1 MIRLKLSIFSQC
13 TRQVIVF
20 DFQGIAYRRIGDSF
34 PSLTML
40 ILISVKVLSNFP
52 SFPFFFLPPLQII
65 GSVWKG
71 TLRPY
76 KYLVLYQNPPLD
88 LISINDSYQSS
99 SLPWWLQND
108 YFPTSALH
116 SALCLLLQVRDLWF
130 ISLIIYL
137 LSHSFVN
144 SFSSQWFIIHYE
156 FDYLSPQTTLSLFPA
171 PNWGFIVKNSVHK
184 FLGLVLSK

>member
-1 MIRLKLSIFSQC
+1 M
-13 TRQVIVF
+13 
-20 DFQGIAYRRIGDSF
+20 
-34 PSLTML
+34 
-40 ILISVKVLSNFP
+40 
-52 SFPFFFLPPLQII
+52 FPFLFLPPLQII

-76 KYLVLYQNPPLD
+76 KYLVLYQNLPLD

-99 SLPWWLQND
+99 SSPWWLQND

-137 LSHSFVN
+137 LSHSFIN
-144 SFSSQWFIIHYE
+144 SFSSQWFIIHYWIW
-156 FDYLSPQTTLSLFPA
+156 LFESSNYP
-171 PNWGFIVKNSVHK
+171 
-184 FLGLVLSK
+184 FLISYPKLRIYRQKQCP